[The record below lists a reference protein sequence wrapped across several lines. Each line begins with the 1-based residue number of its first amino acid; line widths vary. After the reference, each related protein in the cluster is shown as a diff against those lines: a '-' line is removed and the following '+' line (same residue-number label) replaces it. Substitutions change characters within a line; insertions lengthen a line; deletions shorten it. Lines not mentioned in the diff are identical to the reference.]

1 VGGSAPANG
10 YSPRLPFHDIIR
22 TQQPQRRDRIID
34 RVTDS
39 VAREVGRQARWTG
52 SSTLHLFSKRDTESR
67 SCCARAPV
75 AYFTLRDELLL
86 LRSAR
91 DRRPK
96 GSVCSNRDFSLLRR
110 DPVRTGLYNFARTTD
125 GSLSPELSRIES
137 ATASVIAACLQESGC
152 RDQPPHNQKP
162 FTFRK
167 FRYVFSPS
175 VKHIAALFHLISSIF
190 FRESQGLIMP
200 KPQGDRKA
208 SNEKDRSADVCFYG
222 PNCTRPNCKYK
233 HETPEPGVNVEPC
246 RLDLAGLCRATAET
260 CKKRHVQGVERTW
273 LIQKMART
281 PCRHALECRTK
292 NCLFKHPSKPE
303 DYARL
308 AAVNGSD
315 ANPQQGPRYAGDRLG
330 GVHEV
335 YQSMGAHGDASSA
348 HSPPVSPPVAMP
360 VTLPYPWPSQ
370 PLYLGYPMYSYYP
383 HASYYMGMAPP
394 AMYYDIGSYPSVSEY
409 HQPSPILAPNLY
421 AYESNSGGGVGGG
434 AYPRSVSLSGSI
446 YREGSAFVEA
456 DGSGVSPHFLPSS
469 PASSTGV
476 PASITSID
484 EKNDANL
491 LLPNSPSDD
500 TVDVP
505 GKVMLHSD
513 DASSSLTCVVI
524 EATTS
529 VLATGN
535 GGAEPEAK
543 ASREPSYSSINNDDR
558 YPTDC

>member
-1 VGGSAPANG
+1 
-10 YSPRLPFHDIIR
+10 
-22 TQQPQRRDRIID
+22 
-34 RVTDS
+34 
-39 VAREVGRQARWTG
+39 
-52 SSTLHLFSKRDTESR
+52 
-67 SCCARAPV
+67 
-75 AYFTLRDELLL
+75 
-86 LRSAR
+86 
-91 DRRPK
+91 
-96 GSVCSNRDFSLLRR
+96 
-110 DPVRTGLYNFARTTD
+110 
-125 GSLSPELSRIES
+125 
-137 ATASVIAACLQESGC
+137 
-152 RDQPPHNQKP
+152 
-162 FTFRK
+162 
-167 FRYVFSPS
+167 
-175 VKHIAALFHLISSIF
+175 
-190 FRESQGLIMP
+190 MP

-330 GVHEV
+330 GVHEE
-335 YQSMGAHGDASSA
+335 YQSLGAHGEVSGAY
-348 HSPPVSPPVAMP
+348 SPPVSPPVAMP
-360 VTLPYPWPSQ
+360 VTHPYQWPSQ

-383 HASYYMGMAPP
+383 HASYFMGMAPP
-394 AMYYDIGSYPSVSEY
+394 AMYYDVGSYPNVAAY

-421 AYESNSGGGVGGG
+421 AYDSSGGGGGG
-434 AYPRSVSLSGSI
+434 GGGGGSGYPRSVSLSETI

-456 DGSGVSPHFLPSS
+456 DSSGLSSHFLPSS

-484 EKNDANL
+484 EKNDANI
-491 LLPNSPSDD
+491 LLPKSSSED
-500 TVDVP
+500 TADIP
-505 GKVMLHSD
+505 EKSKLQAN
-513 DASSSLTCVVI
+513 DASASLTCVVI

-529 VLATGN
+529 VLVTHN
-535 GGAEPEAK
+535 RGAEPEA
-543 ASREPSYSSINNDDR
+543 EG
-558 YPTDC
+558 TQL